1 MLVKSDPSG
10 ANPLPRIHEYSLC
23 QAKPPRLCTD
33 VATLIGARRMTLDG
47 DRVTYAQYYPAV
59 MRAIEL
65 LRPPLHIDAEAIQA
79 RLETLVHVRP
89 CKKCMVPAR
98 QAVADITNL
107 LLQVSGLYAE
117 LIEARREAANYLAA
131 IRAALGAD
139 EDGEPDPL
147 AYLRDE
153 FPEHAPGEWCL

>member
-65 LRPPLHIDAEAIQA
+65 LRPPLHIDA
-79 RLETLVHVRP
+79 
-89 CKKCMVPAR
+89 VPAR
-98 QAVADITNL
+98 ENASPFDSPV
-107 LLQVSGLYAE
+107 VSRAT
-117 LIEARREAANYLAA
+117 
-131 IRAALGAD
+131 AALNEVRQGC
-139 EDGEPDPL
+139 
-147 AYLRDE
+147 R
-153 FPEHAPGEWCL
+153 